1 MIQHKICRITNKTD
15 IITSQ
20 RSFSVFSLPERKIRN
35 KRTKMCGKNR
45 INKWNLFLTGPSLL
59 VDFVVDLW
67 EVASAAKFVAHL
79 GNNSLVQ
86 TFGFATFGGILEKKV
101 MRCDTDFVI
110 ECVVEH
116 LPELLSGHIRVRV
129 HHLEPVHIPGNE
141 HYLKAKFPWGHYL
154 FILREECL
162 MIQSNIC
169 WQKLILTWQ
178 TPQPSSL
185 SSPRQIGRSWAHRKL
200 PRLQTSLPGGMYSLI
215 VWALINDF

>member
-1 MIQHKICRITNKTD
+1 MIQHKIYSITVKTGG
-15 IITSQ
+15 ITSQ
-20 RSFSVFSLPERKIRN
+20 RSFSVFSLPERKIRS
-35 KRTKMCGKNR
+35 KRTEMCGKNR

-141 HYLKAKFPWGHYL
+141 HLRRSFLDAIISLSWG
-154 FILREECL
+154 ECL
-162 MIQSNIC
+162 LKFGVI
-169 WQKLILTWQ
+169 
-178 TPQPSSL
+178 
-185 SSPRQIGRSWAHRKL
+185 
-200 PRLQTSLPGGMYSLI
+200 
-215 VWALINDF
+215 